1 MVTPVLSLLSIISI
15 ISIERRFIMPFNI
28 PNTLSMFRI
37 IAAPFLLLTGWFD
50 MPTLFFIL
58 FGLMLL
64 SDALDGII
72 ARMLDQ
78 TSELGARLD
87 SYGDI
92 LTYLTTPLAVWWLW
106 PDLVKEELHYIIAA
120 IIIYVLP
127 ALFSLLKFGKLASYH
142 TWITRLSAVL
152 MSAGVVVLLGFNNNL
167 LFHFAIY
174 FLIIEMIE
182 NIVITLILDEQIHNI
197 HSIWHAWK
205 QRDGKRRE

>member
-1 MVTPVLSLLSIISI
+1 MLL
-15 ISIERRFIMPFNI
+15 NI
-28 PNTLSMFRI
+28 PNSLSLFRI
-37 IAAPFLLLTGWFD
+37 IATPFLLLTGWLE

-92 LTYLTTPLAVWWLW
+92 LTYLSTPLAAWWLW
-106 PDLVKEELHYIIAA
+106 PDLIYEELDYIIAA
-120 IIIYVLP
+120 IIIYILP
-127 ALFSLLKFGKLASYH
+127 AIFALLKFGNLASYH
-142 TWITRLSAVL
+142 TWITKISAVL
-152 MSAGVVVLLGFNNNL
+152 MSAGAVMLLGFENNL
-167 LFHFAIY
+167 LFHIAIY
-174 FLIIEMIE
+174 FLVIEMIE
-182 NIVITLILDEQIHNI
+182 NIMITLILSKQKSNI

-205 QRDGKRRE
+205 ERS